1 MVIDIIPIS
10 KDQRQ
15 KVHDLLDAV
24 LDACIKGESHV
35 FFWMGNAD
43 SRSPAYISCNDG
55 KEKLESFL
63 SFTEEDMDEAKK
75 VIESGNDTAKREF
88 WHIQSTGR

>member
-1 MVIDIIPIS
+1 MVIDIISIS

-15 KVHDLLDAV
+15 KIHDLLDAV
-24 LDACIKGESHV
+24 LDACVKGESHV
-35 FFWMGNAD
+35 FFWIGNAD
-43 SRSPAYISCNDG
+43 SCSPAYISYNDG

-63 SFTEEDMDEAKK
+63 SFTENDLNEAKK
-75 VIESGNDTAKREF
+75 VIKNGNNAAEREF

>member
-35 FFWMGNAD
+35 FFL
-43 SRSPAYISCNDG
+43 DG
-55 KEKLESFL
+55 QCRQP
-63 SFTEEDMDEAKK
+63 FT
-75 VIESGNDTAKREF
+75 GL
-88 WHIQSTGR
+88 HIMQ